1 MSSSVPPSSDLW
13 LASLLSLPVESSL
26 PVDSTSFSSVSA
38 GLAPDVPSLPSLTL
52 TKIPSMDSTSVPSSS
67 LPSSD
72 NSIVLVSHTSTVNV
86 HPMVTR
92 SKNSIFN
99 PKALAVATDY
109 TTIEPSSYFVAS
121 KHKHWV
127 EAMDFEFNSLLQQKT
142 WSLVPLPSGKN
153 MVGCK

>member
-1 MSSSVPPSSDLW
+1 MSSSVPPSFDLR
-13 LASLLSLPVESSL
+13 LASLLSLPFESSL